1 MPRTRWHPPSSVLYY
16 KRPVGPT
23 GRSLPTEND
32 MLVKDRLAHLLRAT
46 AHEAQA
52 RGLLP
57 PVDLPEIV
65 IERPQNPEHGDYAA
79 NLPLRLARAA
89 QMSPM
94 VIAQRLVSLLPAAE
108 EVAQVEVAPP
118 GFINF
123 RLDRR
128 WLARQV
134 DEIVAQNERFGELDI
149 GQGRSVQV
157 EYVSAN
163 PTGPLHVGNGRGA
176 VLGNVLSRALAAAG
190 YRVQQEYYVN
200 DAGTQT
206 ETFYASLDA
215 RYRQALGQEVALPPD
230 GYQGDYVV
238 ELAREIVAEH
248 GDRFLQGD
256 PNEARQ
262 TLGALGI
269 QRMLSSIRTDLDAL
283 GVRYDDWFSERS
295 LYDVSPETETSPFAR
310 AMGLLREKRFVVEKE
325 GATWFTS
332 TTLGEDKDNVL
343 IRSSGAP
350 TYFALDI
357 AYHLEK
363 FTTRGFD
370 QVIDIW
376 GADHQGHVPRM
387 RAAAAALG
395 IAPERLHVIIY
406 QLVNLKRGGV
416 LVRASKRTGELV
428 TLRDLLDEVGV
439 EACRYFFLTR
449 SADSAIDF
457 DLELAKQQSAEN
469 PLYYIQ
475 YAHARIAS
483 ILRNAQELG
492 LSLEGGDTS
501 LLTEEAELV
510 LLRKMLELPELI
522 ESIAHNLEPHHL
534 PHYALELATAFHDF
548 YERHRVLPRPDV
560 PVDPALTAA
569 RLKLTLASRYALAK
583 VLDLMGLSAPERM

>member
-1 MPRTRWHPPSSVLYY
+1 
-16 KRPVGPT
+16 
-23 GRSLPTEND
+23 
-32 MLVKDRLAHLLRAT
+32 
-46 AHEAQA
+46 
-52 RGLLP
+52 
-57 PVDLPEIV
+57 
-65 IERPQNPEHGDYAA
+65 
-79 NLPLRLARAA
+79 
-89 QMSPM
+89 
-94 VIAQRLVSLLPAAE
+94 
-108 EVAQVEVAPP
+108 
-118 GFINF
+118 
-123 RLDRR
+123 
-128 WLARQV
+128 
-134 DEIVAQNERFGELDI
+134 
-149 GQGRSVQV
+149 
-157 EYVSAN
+157 
-163 PTGPLHVGNGRGA
+163 
-176 VLGNVLSRALAAAG
+176 
-190 YRVQQEYYVN
+190 
-200 DAGTQT
+200 
-206 ETFYASLDA
+206 
-215 RYRQALGQEVALPPD
+215 
-230 GYQGDYVV
+230 
-238 ELAREIVAEH
+238 
-248 GDRFLQGD
+248 
-256 PNEARQ
+256 
-262 TLGALGI
+262 
-269 QRMLSSIRTDLDAL
+269 
-283 GVRYDDWFSERS
+283 
-295 LYDVSPETETSPFAR
+295 
-310 AMGLLREKRFVVEKE
+310 MGLLREKRFVVEKE

-387 RAAAAALG
+387 RAAASALG

-406 QLVNLKRGGV
+406 KLVNLKRGGV

-569 RLKLTLASRYALAK
+569 RLKLTLAARYALAK